1 MFYIIRHVWLWIP
14 FLGRTALEIE
24 FNIRL
29 IPGYRKNAYIYTHT
43 HTHTHTNVWLRK
55 DKFLFQYNFL
65 TTRAI

>member
-43 HTHTHTNVWLRK
+43 HTHTHTH
-55 DKFLFQYNFL
+55 
-65 TTRAI
+65 T

>member
-1 MFYIIRHVWLWIP
+1 MTLDTI
-14 FLGRTALEIE
+14 LGRTALEIE

-29 IPGYRKNAYIYTHT
+29 IPGYRKNAQIYIYTHT
-43 HTHTHTNVWLRK
+43 HTHTYMNVWHRK